1 MTTPSVQPLSSGTA
15 LGALERYSESH
26 DDPTT
31 ALREAVEAL
40 WTMGAQAAAEGT
52 LDALRRREL
61 VRRGTNALST
71 IIHRGVASGAFRPT
85 CALWATR
92 RLPHAIV
99 AGLCARWAFGLSE
112 ERSLQAGSAAEA
124 ALEVLRPA
132 TRQPRSP
139 TLLSQRCQATALS
152 ANRAALPDT

>member
-1 MTTPSVQPLSSGTA
+1 LSQV
-15 LGALERYSESH
+15 EVE
-26 DDPTT
+26 DPTT

-40 WTMGAQAAAEGT
+40 CTIAGQAAAEGT

-61 VRRGTNALST
+61 ARRGTNALST
-71 IIHRGVASGAFRPT
+71 IIHRGVASGAFRPP

-92 RLPHAIV
+92 NLPHAIV
-99 AGLCARWAFGLSE
+99 AAVCARWAFGLSE
-112 ERSLQAGSAAEA
+112 ERSLRASAAVEA

-139 TLLSQRCQATALS
+139 TLLSLRC
-152 ANRAALPDT
+152 

>member
-1 MTTPSVQPLSSGTA
+1 M
-15 LGALERYSESH
+15 SH
-26 DDPTT
+26 VEVEDPTT

-40 WTMGAQAAAEGT
+40 GTMAAQAAAEGA

-99 AGLCARWAFGLSE
+99 AGVCARWAFGLSE
-112 ERSLQAGSAAEA
+112 ERSLGASAAA
-124 ALEVLRPA
+124 DVVLEVLRP

-139 TLLSQRCQATALS
+139 TLLSQRW
-152 ANRAALPDT
+152 